1 MNILNEL
8 HQERGLNLTRRHFFK
23 KGSNALGWAAL
34 SGLMAEGAKRPAQ
47 VTIAPG

>member
-23 KGSNALGWAAL
+23 K
-34 SGLMAEGAKRPAQ
+34 AQ
-47 VTIAPG
+47 MPLVGPLLAD